1 MWYYVTEGPQPPEAL
16 LYIYTN
22 THTHTHWLLM
32 CHKGREIMFIPYT
45 RSPHWPSR
53 IWLLRGVW
61 EIDDKGTG
69 RCIFNRAVK
78 HSQVDSLAVGNT
90 NVQRY
95 LRLYVSVWVENRY
108 VCVINY
114 VVQHTLLYILY
125 VSMYIYICMYIIV
138 CVFESPKYIQY
149 KCSFLL
155 HMLIKY

>member
-22 THTHTHWLLM
+22 THTHWLLM
-32 CHKGREIMFIPYT
+32 CHKVREIMFIPYT

-95 LRLYVSVWVENRY
+95 LRMYVSVWVENRY

-125 VSMYIYICMYIIV
+125 VSMYIYLCMYIIV
-138 CVFESPKYIQY
+138 CVRESQVHSIQ
-149 KCSFLL
+149 
-155 HMLIKY
+155 M